1 MTGKIRIKDIARMA
15 DVSVGTVDRV
25 LHGRGGVSTDSRR
38 RVEEVLQRLDYHPN
52 VYASIL
58 ASNRQ
63 YLFCCLLPQ
72 HGADEYW
79 SEVELGIHD
88 ARQAYADFNLTV
100 TLFYYDPYDYH
111 SFGQAACRVAACVP
125 DGVVLAPTAP
135 QHTKAFTDG
144 LAACGIPFIYIDS
157 DIKGEPALSFF
168 GQNSHRSGC
177 LAARVL
183 MLLAGAEAEEVV
195 VFRKKNEGIVGSNQ
209 QEHREVGFREYMERH
224 HPQCRILELDLQAK
238 HEAGDGQMLDDF
250 FACHPGVGS
259 GVTFNSKAYV
269 VGEYLQRQGRR
280 GFNLVGYDLL
290 RRNVDCLRAG
300 SICFLIAQ
308 QPRLQGYDC
317 IKTLCDSVV
326 LKRTVERVHYMPIDL
341 LTKENIDFYP
351 R

>member
-1 MTGKIRIKDIARMA
+1 
-15 DVSVGTVDRV
+15 
-25 LHGRGGVSTDSRR
+25 
-38 RVEEVLQRLDYHPN
+38 
-52 VYASIL
+52 
-58 ASNRQ
+58 
-63 YLFCCLLPQ
+63 
-72 HGADEYW
+72 
-79 SEVELGIHD
+79 
-88 ARQAYADFNLTV
+88 
-100 TLFYYDPYDYH
+100 
-111 SFGQAACRVAACVP
+111 
-125 DGVVLAPTAP
+125 
-135 QHTKAFTDG
+135 
-144 LAACGIPFIYIDS
+144 
-157 DIKGEPALSFF
+157 
-168 GQNSHRSGC
+168 
-177 LAARVL
+177 
-183 MLLAGAEAEEVV
+183 
-195 VFRKKNEGIVGSNQ
+195 
-209 QEHREVGFREYMERH
+209 MERH

-250 FACHPGVGS
+250 FARHPGVGS

-351 R
+351 RVAGVKALGVAVRAKSKAPLPFVRCGRGKRGLCQAAVAQSQFL

>member
-1 MTGKIRIKDIARMA
+1 MA

-25 LHGRGGVSTDSRR
+25 LHGRGSVSTDSRR

-52 VYASIL
+52 VYASML

-144 LAACGIPFIYIDS
+144 LAACGIPFIYIS
-157 DIKGEPALSFF
+157 IRTSRGSRPCRSSGRTRIAAAVWRPVCSCCWLGRKLRRWLSFV
-168 GQNSHRSGC
+168 RRT
-177 LAARVL
+177 RV
-183 MLLAGAEAEEVV
+183 
-195 VFRKKNEGIVGSNQ
+195 S
-209 QEHREVGFREYMERH
+209 
-224 HPQCRILELDLQAK
+224 
-238 HEAGDGQMLDDF
+238 
-250 FACHPGVGS
+250 
-259 GVTFNSKAYV
+259 
-269 VGEYLQRQGRR
+269 
-280 GFNLVGYDLL
+280 
-290 RRNVDCLRAG
+290 
-300 SICFLIAQ
+300 
-308 QPRLQGYDC
+308 
-317 IKTLCDSVV
+317 
-326 LKRTVERVHYMPIDL
+326 
-341 LTKENIDFYP
+341 
-351 R
+351 